1 MKIRMFTLRGSMW
14 TWKLDATA
22 MERDISQWLAS
33 NKSIEVREIHHDQLS
48 GFFMP
53 PQLIVTI
60 YYT

>member
-1 MKIRMFTLRGSMW
+1 MFTLRGSMW

-22 MERDISQWLAS
+22 MERDISLWLAS
-33 NKSIEVREIHHDQLS
+33 HKGIEVREIHHDQLS
-48 GFFMP
+48 GFWMP